1 MSYIITPNSLLT
13 QSKSLFNSITMKQM
27 LLTDVFS
34 DKLVEMTD
42 QKIIAPYFIVEQ
54 QRAIIDIYRDML
66 IAIKS
71 GGNPNLKAIT
81 DAQKRLNFAIDHA
94 KVNNLPTSE
103 LESLKNDVNHLK
115 YELI

>member
-1 MSYIITPNSLLT
+1 MKNKGNAHSISIPELLT
-13 QSKSLFNSITMKQM
+13 AGA
-27 LLTDVFS
+27 DVFS

-81 DAQKRLNFAIDHA
+81 DAQNNLNFRLDQAIIH
-94 KVNNLPTSE
+94 KVPHDE
-103 LESLKNDVNHLK
+103 LDALKNDIDYLK
-115 YELI
+115 YELR

>member
-1 MSYIITPNSLLT
+1 MKNKENAHSISIPELLT
-13 QSKSLFNSITMKQM
+13 AGA
-27 LLTDVFS
+27 DVFS

-81 DAQKRLNFAIDHA
+81 DAQNNLNFRLDQAIIH
-94 KVNNLPTSE
+94 KVPHDE
-103 LESLKNDVNHLK
+103 LDALKNDIDYLK
-115 YELI
+115 YELR

>member
-1 MSYIITPNSLLT
+1 MSYIITLNSLLT

-71 GGNPNLKAIT
+71 GVNPNLKAIT
-81 DAQKRLNFAIDHA
+81 DAQNNLNFRLDQAIIH
-94 KVNNLPTSE
+94 KVPHDE
-103 LESLKNDVNHLK
+103 LDALKNDIDYLK
-115 YELI
+115 YKLR